1 GDESCRKLNL
11 SGMTSDSFN
20 GLYENK
26 DQKVG
31 NRPSY
36 KHFNES
42 YKLYYRELYGQ
53 WVIGH
58 DTIQST
64 FYAFTF
70 NPAVD
75 PTDSS
80 TTVWRKLDGSMQTI
94 QPDLVWSCQ
103 DGKT

>member
-1 GDESCRKLNL
+1 MNASSLLPQDITGPLYAAGSNSWILMDNITISSYTNTGDESCRKLNL

-42 YKLYYRELYGQ
+42 YKLYYREEYGQ

-64 FYAFTF
+64 FYA
-70 NPAVD
+70 
-75 PTDSS
+75 
-80 TTVWRKLDGSMQTI
+80 
-94 QPDLVWSCQ
+94 
-103 DGKT
+103 